1 MEEQVK
7 DILLK
12 FWPGINI
19 LDFETPICDLL
30 VEVQDTSLKFSVEVK
45 IKSSLTEQVL
55 SDFYNQVGLAIYR
68 QGAPNIPV
76 ILALYDDQLG
86 SVELGIAVS
95 WRINSPVVDKNMK
108 FIELNQDTA
117 DAILD
122 NIKASDSVIRMLS
135 DTNCKVVKRIN
146 FRIPFDK
153 LKIACHIIY
162 LRDFSPAYKMNC
174 RKTQNKQEEMNRFL
188 YGIPQ
193 DEYPNDPMDEMI
205 LDAIKNKYVDAERRS
220 SLLLFS
226 TELRDLKTELSSMLR
241 FDCNILI
248 EPSVSQTLLPY
259 FDGIKIV
266 SLRLDTFMDFTI
278 GEIAPETMFYG
289 FAQVQSVADYLS
301 LGNLV
306 KTVKRSKAII

>member
-174 RKTQNKQEEMNRFL
+174 RKPQNKQEEMNRFL

-205 LDAIKNKYVDAERRS
+205 LDAIKNKYVDAECRS